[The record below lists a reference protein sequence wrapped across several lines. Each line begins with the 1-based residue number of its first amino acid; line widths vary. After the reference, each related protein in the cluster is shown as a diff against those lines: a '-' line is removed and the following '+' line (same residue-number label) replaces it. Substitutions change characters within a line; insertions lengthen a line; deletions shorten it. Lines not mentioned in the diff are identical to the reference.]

1 MPNDKKCCP
10 KSEKHPPQQSLVQVV
25 TKTLRIVWQCVC
37 VEDQCGAWRMQ
48 WKGTTFPLRSTWS
61 SYKVAGERNRKK
73 SATTT
78 AAELIIPP
86 QRVFSSFDFLVLCS
100 LPDEWSRHQNIFFLL
115 TEILRSLFC
124 SVVIFEAGFLFKC
137 IKKECYITF
146 FCLNYKQ
153 WTFSALLSMFSTPQC
168 LCAIGI
174 QQTWKGILLSIKPDC
189 QLTLL
194 LTFQVGQ
201 WSNGPL
207 ALCQTPYMPQHDN
220 VPKRRPYRLHFIMY
234 RVTFHWVSSGRK
246 HIWKGLDPQEHLHE
260 MADRLGLLISLCKL
274 GLFDPEDEQSGND
287 RI

>member
-37 VEDQCGAWRMQ
+37 VEDQR
-48 WKGTTFPLRSTWS
+48 PLRSTWS

-137 IKKECYITF
+137 IK
-146 FCLNYKQ
+146 N
-153 WTFSALLSMFSTPQC
+153 
-168 LCAIGI
+168 
-174 QQTWKGILLSIKPDC
+174 
-189 QLTLL
+189 
-194 LTFQVGQ
+194 
-201 WSNGPL
+201 
-207 ALCQTPYMPQHDN
+207 N
-220 VPKRRPYRLHFIMY
+220 VILHFSVWITNNGHF
-234 RVTFHWVSSGRK
+234 RFCCPCLARHNVFA
-246 HIWKGLDPQEHLHE
+246 P
-260 MADRLGLLISLCKL
+260 
-274 GLFDPEDEQSGND
+274 
-287 RI
+287 

>member
-10 KSEKHPPQQSLVQVV
+10 KSEKHPPQQSLVHVV

-37 VEDQCGAWRMQ
+37 VEDQRGAWRTQ

-137 IKKECYITF
+137 IK
-146 FCLNYKQ
+146 N
-153 WTFSALLSMFSTPQC
+153 
-168 LCAIGI
+168 
-174 QQTWKGILLSIKPDC
+174 
-189 QLTLL
+189 
-194 LTFQVGQ
+194 
-201 WSNGPL
+201 
-207 ALCQTPYMPQHDN
+207 N
-220 VPKRRPYRLHFIMY
+220 VILHFSVWITNNGHF
-234 RVTFHWVSSGRK
+234 RFCCPCLARHNVFA
-246 HIWKGLDPQEHLHE
+246 P
-260 MADRLGLLISLCKL
+260 
-274 GLFDPEDEQSGND
+274 
-287 RI
+287 